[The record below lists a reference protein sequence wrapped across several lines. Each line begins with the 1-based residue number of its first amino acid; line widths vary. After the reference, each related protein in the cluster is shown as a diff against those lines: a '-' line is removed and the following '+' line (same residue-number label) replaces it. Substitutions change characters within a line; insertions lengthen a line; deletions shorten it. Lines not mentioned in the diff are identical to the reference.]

1 MISIMYMWLHVKILV
16 GMYEFTGQYTHV
28 YFLALTSEGLE
39 AADTPVAM
47 GTPSFH
53 VLVSNSILQ

>member
-1 MISIMYMWLHVKILV
+1 MISMMYKWLHVKILV
-16 GMYEFTGQYTHV
+16 GMYEFTGQYTHM

-47 GTPSFH
+47 GIPSFQL
-53 VLVSNSILQ
+53 LVSNSILQ